1 MLLKSKYAI
10 PEPFMSHSRWIL
22 TVTPLLKTHL
32 LGQTRQRLVRTGD
45 LIAAG
50 VF

>member
-22 TVTPLLKTHL
+22 TVTPFFKTHL
-32 LGQTRQRLVRTGD
+32 LGQTRQPLVRTRG
-45 LIAAG
+45 I
-50 VF
+50 